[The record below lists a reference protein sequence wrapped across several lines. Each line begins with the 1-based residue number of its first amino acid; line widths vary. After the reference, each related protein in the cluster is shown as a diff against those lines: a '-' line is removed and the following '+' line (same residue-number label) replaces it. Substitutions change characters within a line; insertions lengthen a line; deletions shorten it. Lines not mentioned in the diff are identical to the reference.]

1 MALTERQEYKVEVI
15 PPYSVLQ
22 VRRADIVERDGE
34 EIARSYHRH
43 RLTPGSDYSN
53 EPAVVRAI
61 ALSLWSPD
69 LVTAY
74 ENANYLGSGNMENI
88 TKKLAM
94 VFGGILEEDSGLSPD
109 TFVPRKNIKKL
120 VLKTKSSKEVSGE

>member
-22 VRRADIVERDGE
+22 VRRADIIERDGE

-43 RLTPGSDYSN
+43 SLTPGSDYSA

-61 ALSLWSPD
+61 ALSLWSPA
-69 LVTAY
+69 LATAY
-74 ENANYLGSGNMENI
+74 ENQTEAPGYMVDASNYIPDWWTLEQ
-88 TKKLAM
+88 KAAALQELLA
-94 VFGGILEEDSGLSPD
+94 ELS
-109 TFVPRKNIKKL
+109 N
-120 VLKTKSSKEVSGE
+120 